1 MKNHMNFAEYKQIV
15 RSFCKEVNAELLFVN
30 ESDWSFGV
38 QYTNGALAHIYPD
51 ELLEYL
57 KERNKNR

>member
-1 MKNHMNFAEYKQIV
+1 MKNPMNFAEYKQIV
-15 RSFCKEVNAELLFVN
+15 RSCCKEVNAELLFVN

-51 ELLEYL
+51 ELLEY
-57 KERNKNR
+57 